1 MTLLDLR
8 GASSRELSGQDKG
21 AADLDSLRSIV
32 GADAVGLGLE
42 VLVCNWTGGGQPKPA
57 SLRKLHTARVG
68 KKIYPLVIAAI
79 DQLEKVWLFGPNP
92 DAQPTGP
99 LSPDHALR
107 ILQAALDEPNGLAAR
122 QRLSHFQ
129 RSLETMRIPGI
140 ANTGLFASHYL
151 TSATGVRG
159 GDLWKPAAER
169 AKPLLPLRGIRLVAG
184 LGFTATKTGANASL
198 LSIGLARP
206 RAVAVLLDESETFDA

>member
-68 KKIYPLVIAAI
+68 KKIYPLVTSA
-79 DQLEKVWLFGPNP
+79 LGPSR
-92 DAQPTGP
+92 D
-99 LSPDHALR
+99 
-107 ILQAALDEPNGLAAR
+107 
-122 QRLSHFQ
+122 
-129 RSLETMRIPGI
+129 
-140 ANTGLFASHYL
+140 ASHSVVL
-151 TSATGVRG
+151 I
-159 GDLWKPAAER
+159 D
-169 AKPLLPLRGIRLVAG
+169 G
-184 LGFTATKTGANASL
+184 LGHRVGTG
-198 LSIGLARP
+198 RP
-206 RAVAVLLDESETFDA
+206 KRPGQC